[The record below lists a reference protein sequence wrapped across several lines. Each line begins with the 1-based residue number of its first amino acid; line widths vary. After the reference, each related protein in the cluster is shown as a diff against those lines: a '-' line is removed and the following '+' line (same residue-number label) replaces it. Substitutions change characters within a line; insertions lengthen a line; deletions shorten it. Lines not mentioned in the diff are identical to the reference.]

1 MAVVLVCEGPDDNRT
16 LRGMIPSVLRE
27 ACDWL
32 DAEHCGF
39 QGLTEFDEYLAWS
52 SVDEAHK
59 ACFPGSFG
67 MSHMGKFDGA
77 AALPYAPA
85 ARKALRVLK
94 SHFEDADGFVLVCD
108 EDVHDSRRLAGLR
121 QARENS
127 TLSARVAVGVAR
139 PKVEAWVL
147 AGFESQ
153 TPAEEA
159 ALRTEIEALTFD
171 PTRKPHQIRS
181 QASGD
186 VRNIKRVLESLTE
199 GDHER
204 EAVAVGNIDR
214 ICLHGRETG
223 AVEFIEECK
232 GRLAPLFGAAPR
244 RN

>member
-1 MAVVLVCEGPDDNRT
+1 MAVVLVCEGPDDNRL
-16 LRGMIPSVLRE
+16 LRAMIPSALRE

-32 DAEHCGF
+32 EAEHCGF
-39 QGLTEFDEYLAWS
+39 QGLAESEEYLAWS

-59 ACFPGSFG
+59 ACFPRNFG

-85 ARKALRVLK
+85 ARKALLVLK
-94 SHFEDADGFVLVCD
+94 SRFGDTDGFVLVCD
-108 EDVHDSRRLAGLR
+108 EDVRDSRRLDGLH
-121 QARENS
+121 QAREAS

-147 AGFESQ
+147 AGFEAQ
-153 TPAEEA
+153 TPAEKA

-171 PTRKPHQIRS
+171 PTREPHRIRS

-186 VRNIKRVLESLTE
+186 VRNIKRVLECLTE

-204 EAVAVGNIDR
+204 EVVAAGNMDR
-214 ICLHGRETG
+214 ICRYGRETG
-223 AVEFIEECK
+223 AVEFVEECRCQL
-232 GRLAPLFGAAPR
+232 GSLFGAAPR
-244 RN
+244 RD